1 MKWLTEL
8 TSGRITNVSFPSS
21 LWKAMSV
28 AATRL
33 NRERAIKRGCNAD
46 VLRWRK
52 IVLIAVRRDRGDN
65 HLRARHIRNSISLT
79 IFGPHRIICASFRT
93 VPSRS
98 TLT

>member
-8 TSGRITNVSFPSS
+8 KSVRTTNVSFLSS
-21 LWKAMSV
+21 LWKAISV
-28 AATRL
+28 AGTGLDRGH
-33 NRERAIKRGCNAD
+33 AIECECKAD
-46 VLRWRK
+46 VLPWRK

-93 VPSRS
+93 VRNRS
-98 TLT
+98 TSI

>member
-8 TSGRITNVSFPSS
+8 KSGRMTNVSFLSS
-21 LWKAMSV
+21 LWKAISF
-28 AATRL
+28 AGTGL
-33 NRERAIKRGCNAD
+33 YRGYAVELECKAD

-52 IVLIAVRRDRGDN
+52 IVLIVVRRDRGDN

-79 IFGPHRIICASFRT
+79 TFGPHRIICASFRT